1 MLDYGKH
8 KISYDD
14 FKYGDMKYLNTKR
27 IFRTL
32 IVVSCLIIFLL
43 AGLFISINFIVD
55 PIIYWLASTEGA
67 RIFIGCILS
76 WLGVSTLFDLFY
88 KRFKR
93 RRKIKRFNA
102 LNVPYPRTFK
112 GRK

>member
-1 MLDYGKH
+1 
-8 KISYDD
+8 
-14 FKYGDMKYLNTKR
+14 MKNPKTTKL
-27 IFRTL
+27 FRAL
-32 IVVSCLIIFLL
+32 AVFAFLL
-43 AGLFISINFIVD
+43 FFLLLGLLISINFIVD

-76 WLGVSTLFDLFY
+76 WLGVSTFFDLFY
-88 KRFKR
+88 KRYQ
-93 RRKIKRFNA
+93 RRKKIERFNA

>member
-1 MLDYGKH
+1 MKH
-8 KISYDD
+8 
-14 FKYGDMKYLNTKR
+14 LNTKK
-27 IFRTL
+27 IFRAL
-32 IVVSCLIIFLL
+32 LVFACLIASLL
-43 AGLFISINFIVD
+43 IGLLISINFLVD

-76 WLGVSTLFDLFY
+76 WIGVSTFFDLLY
-88 KRFKR
+88 KRYKR
-93 RRKIKRFNA
+93 RKKIERFNA